1 MVMIDAFVI
10 LTPFLL
16 LAVVLLF
23 GFVGCGAFAGEDTS
37 APPSLL
43 LTVSPTSIAA
53 GASSVLTWAI
63 TAGVQTASIDQ
74 GIGQVYDA
82 TNPSAPFTGTVIVQP
97 PTNTT
102 YTISGLDTSG
112 MAITP
117 VTATVTVTGAPP
129 PPASKIVTHL
139 QTASKNAPAGT
150 TLSVSLPAFPGA
162 GKLIVVTVEWG
173 GAATV
178 TVSAPGVAFNQIES
192 DNLSPQQV
200 ATFYATNVSAAIT
213 TTATLSAA
221 STTAFNLL
229 ASAYDNVAPGSIP
242 DRQGAA
248 QGTGTALALSSFSTT
263 GLTAGDLI
271 YAIAVA
277 RTMGS
282 ALSGSLSP
290 GASPAFVAES
300 GQGSYILVEDYAL
313 AAADVGA
320 PQVNVSATNTSG
332 TATSRWY
339 IFAMRIKHA

>member
-1 MVMIDAFVI
+1 MIDVFVL

-16 LAVVLLF
+16 LAVILLF

-37 APPSLL
+37 GPPSLL
-43 LTVSPTSIAA
+43 LTASPTSIAA
-53 GASSVLTWAI
+53 GASSVLTWAV
-63 TAGVQTASIDQ
+63 TAGVQSASIDK
-74 GIGQVYDA
+74 GTGQVYDA
-82 TNPSAPFTGTVIVQP
+82 TNPSAPGTGTVIVQP
-97 PTNTT
+97 PVTTT

-139 QTASKNAPAGT
+139 QTANTSALAGT

-162 GKLIVVTVEWG
+162 GKMIVVTVEWG
-173 GAATV
+173 GAAAL
-178 TVSAPGVAFNQIES
+178 TVSAPGVVFTQIES

-200 ATFYATNVSAAIT
+200 ATFYATNVSGVTAI
-213 TTATLSAA
+213 TATLSKA

-229 ASAYDNVAPGSIP
+229 ASAYDNVAAGSAP
-242 DRQGAA
+242 DHQGNN
-248 QGTGTALALSSFSTT
+248 QGTGTALALSLSTT

-271 YAIAVA
+271 YGVAVA

-282 ALSGSLSP
+282 LLSGSLSP
-290 GASPAFVAES
+290 GVTPAFVAES
-300 GQGSYILVEDYAL
+300 GQGSYILLEDYAL
-313 AAADVGA
+313 TAADVGA
-320 PQVNVSATNTSG
+320 PQVNVSATNTG
-332 TATSRWY
+332 GAANAHWY

>member
-43 LTVSPTSIAA
+43 LTVSPTGIAA
-53 GASSVLTWAI
+53 GASSVLTWTV

-74 GIGQVYDA
+74 GIGPVYDA

-97 PTNTT
+97 PVTTT

-112 MAITP
+112 AAITAA
-117 VTATVTVTGAPP
+117 TAMVTVTDTPP

-139 QTASKNAPAGT
+139 QTVSKNAPAGT

-162 GKLIVVTVEWG
+162 GKLIVVTVQWG

-178 TVSAPGVAFNQIES
+178 AVSAPGVAFNQIES
-192 DNLSPQQV
+192 DNLNPQTV
-200 ATFYATNVSAAIT
+200 ATYYATNVSAAIT
-213 TTATLSAA
+213 ITATLSAA
-221 STTAFNLL
+221 STTDFNLL

-242 DRQGAA
+242 DRQGAM
-248 QGTGTALALSSFSTT
+248 QGTGTALALAFSTT
-263 GLTAGDLI
+263 GLTAGDLV
-271 YAIAVA
+271 YAVAVA
-277 RTMGS
+277 RTAGS
-282 ALSGSLSP
+282 ALNGSLSP
-290 GASPAFVAES
+290 GAAPAFTAET
-300 GQGSYILVEDYAL
+300 GQGTYLLLEDYVL
-313 AAADVGA
+313 TAADVGA
-320 PQVNVSATNTSG
+320 PQVNVSATNTG
-332 TATSRWY
+332 GAANARWY